1 MKIFKL
7 LNPLGLALL
16 MGIFWCQGSFA
27 QTGDYEELDDLRV
40 EPGRVMFY
48 FSNLGGCWITEGP
61 GPGSSINDVTYKFG
75 DSWWQTRV
83 DASSPWT
90 EVPDTRRNGL
100 CPLDPAEPGEY
111 RIIAEITIDGV
122 AGVYTSSNTFTIS
135 SSGGPEP
142 GPDPEPEPELSYQD
156 QVQIMYVAYYG
167 RPGDAGGLDFWAGK
181 LEEVKGNLK
190 EIIDSFG
197 NSMEFQERFGDLDDK
212 ELVNNIFLQ
221 LFGRDADSGGLNFYV
236 NALREGR
243 FTLASLAL
251 NVADGTKG
259 KPEGPDEY

>member
-1 MKIFKL
+1 M
-7 LNPLGLALL
+7 
-16 MGIFWCQGSFA
+16 
-27 QTGDYEELDDLRV
+27 
-40 EPGRVMFY
+40 MF
-48 FSNLGGCWITEGP
+48 
-61 GPGSSINDVTYKFG
+61 TYKFRG
-75 DSWWQTRV
+75 FLVADQGRCQQ
-83 DASSPWT
+83 PWT

-197 NSMEFQERFGDLDDK
+197 NSMEFTGT
-212 ELVNNIFLQ
+212 
-221 LFGRDADSGGLNFYV
+221 
-236 NALREGR
+236 LR
-243 FTLASLAL
+243 
-251 NVADGTKG
+251 
-259 KPEGPDEY
+259 